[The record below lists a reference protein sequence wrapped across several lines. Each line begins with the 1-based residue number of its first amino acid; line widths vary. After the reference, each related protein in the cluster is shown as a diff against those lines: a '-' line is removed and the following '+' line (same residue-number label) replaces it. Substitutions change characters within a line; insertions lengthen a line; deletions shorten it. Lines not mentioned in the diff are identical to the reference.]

1 MLMRSKWTW
10 IGAVVAALAATAP
23 VVSQAQEEFLP
34 PVVDRSSGRSEAPQ
48 INDRV
53 VSPIP
58 IPIPAP
64 QSASSLDKRVT
75 KLERLMENQALV
87 DMLMRLDS
95 VQNDTQ
101 ELRGEMEN
109 LLHAIEEAKQRQ
121 RDLYLDIDRRL
132 RQAEIAAT
140 AAASSVPP
148 AAPPSPSSPNLAPT
162 AGMSVPIAVTET
174 GPAMFPSTA
183 QPATMAVPVDPAQ
196 ERQAYQK
203 AFDELK
209 SGQYDKAIVE
219 FQNFLALYPAGDFT
233 DNAQYWLGEAN
244 YVTRRFEMAEKEFQ
258 KVLQQHPDST
268 KASDAMLKLG
278 YTYYELGQWDLAR
291 ETLTEVVSRF
301 PNMTVSRLAGNR
313 LQKMRLEGR

>member
-1 MLMRSKWTW
+1 
-10 IGAVVAALAATAP
+10 VVAALAATAP

-34 PVVDRSSGRSEAPQ
+34 PVIDRSSGRSEAPQ
-48 INDRV
+48 MNDRA

-58 IPIPAP
+58 APAT
-64 QSASSLDKRVT
+64 QSALSLDNRVT

-132 RQAEIAAT
+132 RQAEVAAT
-140 AAASSVPP
+140 AAASS
-148 AAPPSPSSPNLAPT
+148 APLPSSPTLAPT
-162 AGMSVPIAVTET
+162 AGMPVPTAMPPSAV
-174 GPAMFPSTA
+174 
-183 QPATMAVPVDPAQ
+183 QPAMAVPIDPAQ